1 MPELILKNFT
11 VVFTQL
17 LTTPKFWLN
26 LLFAACPTIPPKLQI
41 KTYSLIGPM
50 PGEEAEARNSQR
62 PILHTHI
69 SRLGLYN
76 DKIQSDVFINT
87 CRTSPTNQIKS
98 TRRRNPKTKPMPLA
112 QLFSCGLNVF
122 TSLRSVLAC
131 LCVSIRTVMSSS
143 DNSLVCTQVKWV
155 TVEKCAELVGLTKDA
170 IDALRTKGKL
180 RQNFHWKKWEGRVYI
195 NLQAYQDS
203 IEQEFKA

>member
-1 MPELILKNFT
+1 MPELISRNFT
-11 VVFTQL
+11 VLLTQL

-26 LLFAACPTIPPKLQI
+26 LLNAACPTIPPKLRI
-41 KTYSLIGPM
+41 EIYNLIGPM
-50 PGEEAEARNSQR
+50 PGEEAQARNSQR
-62 PILHTHI
+62 PILKTHI
-69 SRLGLYN
+69 SRLGPYN
-76 DKIQSDVFINT
+76 DNIQSDVFINT
-87 CRTSPTNQIKS
+87 CRTSPKNQIKS
-98 TRRRNPKTKPMPLA
+98 TRRRKPKTKPMPLA

-131 LCVSIRTVMSSS
+131 LCVSIRTVMSSC
-143 DNSLVCTQVKWV
+143 NQCTQIKWV

-195 NLQAYQDS
+195 NLQAYQNS